1 MSGSLIGALRVT
13 LGIDTAAFEE
23 GLGIAQKRLASA
35 GKNLQAI
42 GDRMVGIGTGMSAA
56 ITAPLTALAVSS
68 VKAANE
74 SAEAIGQVNAALAS
88 MGPVAGR
95 TSEQLQNAATSLM
108 HLSTFDDD
116 EILRSVT
123 ANMLTFGKVSGEA
136 FDRAQLAAVNLSSRL
151 GQDLQSSAIM
161 VGKALNDPI
170 KGVTALSRVGV
181 SFTAEQKEMI
191 KAMAAAGDTAGAQAI
206 ILGELERQYGG
217 SAEAMRAATPGA
229 DLKNAWDDFQ
239 ETIGAIVV
247 QVLPPL
253 TNMLAGVL
261 NAFNS
266 LSPGVQSFVVG
277 AAAIAAAIGPVLVIV
292 GSLVSAI
299 GAIAPVFAPA
309 VALIG
314 EVGLAG
320 ALGAAATAAAPFV
333 AAGVAVVGAWALF
346 GDKIGPVLETLKTK
360 FQEVLGPKLQALF
373 ETVKTTL
380 TDLWN
385 GPFGDM
391 IRVVID
397 VLGDFGSAYTSILG
411 EALLRILSALVE
423 AVNAAFKV
431 IGDVFKIVAALLRG
445 DFSAAWEGVKSLVSN
460 VISGIIGVLKS
471 LAPEAVAAVQSM
483 ASGFATWLGSLA
495 SQMITYGRNIID
507 GLVAGIKAAPQAVFN
522 ALKSVV
528 FTGVDGIKSFLG
540 INSPS
545 RLFMEFGG
553 FVTDGLA
560 IGIQNGIGTVK
571 GAMDDLSGAV
581 GAGFVLPPLM
591 SANDNDD
598 GTAATSEA
606 SKNLATMLGLTQ
618 EWQNVI
624 GTIGSTIGGTAGRI
638 ADAFLNVVVPAIG
651 KAGDQTQSF
660 QDQVSQAAG
669 AITNMFTQLFGKKA
683 GGIIGT
689 IANIGMSVAQAF
701 GAFKVPGRAVGGPVM
716 ANQPYVVGEKRPE
729 LFVPSTSGRIE
740 PNLNGGRR
748 GGNTYHISGNLLTEE
763 FWDQIKQMDDQ
774 SAMRGALAGS
784 NMVQTT
790 MQKRGRQRLGRR

>member
-23 GLGIAQKRLASA
+23 GLGIAQKRLAAA

-74 SAEAIGQVNAALAS
+74 SAQAIGQVNAALES
-88 MGPVAGR
+88 MGPVAGK
-95 TSEQLQNAATSLM
+95 TSEQLQDAATSLM

-123 ANMLTFGKVSGEA
+123 ANMLTFGKVSGDA

-181 SFTAEQKEMI
+181 SFTADQKEMI
-191 KAMAAAGDTAGAQAI
+191 KAMAATGDTAGAQAI

-247 QVLPPL
+247 RVLPPL

-261 NAFNS
+261 EAFNG

-277 AAAIAAAIGPVLVIV
+277 AAAVAAAIGPVLVVV
-292 GSLVSAI
+292 GSLVSAV
-299 GAIAPVFAPA
+299 GAMAPVFAP
-309 VALIG
+309 VLALIG

-320 ALGAAATAAAPFV
+320 ALGAAATAAAPFI
-333 AAGVAVVGAWALF
+333 AAGAALAAAWALF
-346 GDKIGPVLETLKTK
+346 GDKIGPVLSALSEKLQAT
-360 FQEVLGPKLQALF
+360 LGPKLQALF

-385 GPFGDM
+385 GPFGEA

-397 VLGDFGSAYTSILG
+397 VLGDFGAAYTSILG
-411 EALLRILSALVE
+411 EVLIRILSALVE

-445 DFSAAWEGVKSLVSN
+445 DFSAAWEGVKSLVFN
-460 VISGIIGVLKS
+460 VINGIINVLKS
-471 LAPEAVAAVQSM
+471 LAPEAVAAVKSM
-483 ASGFATWLGSLA
+483 ASGFATWLGNLA
-495 SQMITYGRNIID
+495 SQMVAYGRNIID

-528 FTGVDGIKSFLG
+528 FAGVDGIKSYLG

-553 FVTDGLA
+553 FVTAGLA

-571 GAMDDLSGAV
+571 SAMDDLSGTV
-581 GAGFVLPPLM
+581 GAGFVLPPL
-591 SANDNDD
+591 SPANDND
-598 GTAATSEA
+598 GTTATSEA

-651 KAGDQTQSF
+651 QAGEQTQSF

-689 IANIGMSVAQAF
+689 IANIGMSVASAF
-701 GAFKVPGRAVGGPVM
+701 GAFKAPGRAIGGPVM